1 MVHPKAMDEGN
12 GPSLATVIPV
22 YNEAEHIEACLT
34 SLLQQSL
41 APSEHMIL
49 VVDGH
54 STDKT
59 VELVENIIQQ
69 HQGSEWPRVQLL
81 SNPDRSVS
89 HARNLALKHLPASV
103 EYLVEMIGHATV
115 DSKHLEQR
123 MEAVS
128 YTHLTLPT
136 KA

>member
-59 VELVENIIQQ
+59 VELVENIIQHHHVSLRSFDCQ
-69 HQGSEWPRVQLL
+69 RQRHTKLNSE
-81 SNPDRSVS
+81 
-89 HARNLALKHLPASV
+89 
-103 EYLVEMIGHATV
+103 G
-115 DSKHLEQR
+115 
-123 MEAVS
+123 
-128 YTHLTLPT
+128 
-136 KA
+136 